1 VTPASPLDLAPL
13 AGVATPLDRL
23 RGLAVPIGDQLV
35 QDIRVVEHDD
45 SSVGGWSG
53 DDGP

>member
-13 AGVATPLDRL
+13 ADVATPLDRVC
-23 RGLAVPIGDQLV
+23 GLTVPIGDQLL
-35 QDIRVVEHDD
+35 QDIRVVEHDN

-53 DDGP
+53 N